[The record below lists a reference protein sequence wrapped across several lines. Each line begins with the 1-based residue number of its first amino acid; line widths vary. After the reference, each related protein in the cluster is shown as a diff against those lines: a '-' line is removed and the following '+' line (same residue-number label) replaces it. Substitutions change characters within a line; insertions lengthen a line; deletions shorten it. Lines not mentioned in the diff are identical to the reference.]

1 MSRYGLPADF
11 LERDQQTLLAMTLE
25 DFQEV
30 IETHLDESRMI
41 YVVVGDADTQLGR
54 MGELGYGDPV
64 VLDLYGRR
72 F

>member
-1 MSRYGLPADF
+1 
-11 LERDQQTLLAMTLE
+11 MTLA

-30 IETHLDESRMI
+30 IETHLDENRMI